1 MTSIPVDI
9 SVTEVSMPVAPAP
22 KTANDFPFDL
32 RASDLL
38 EFRIKSGQTNTFV
51 KIASTE
57 IRIGLPEDVLVG
69 GSSTYTDNEE
79 WRFRR
84 FGDKTAR
91 FIRLAQLRYVIKG
104 DTPARENAPYGNESS
119 VNPIFA
125 SEKTTFIEK
134 HSIDFAGGSISYPS
148 TAHAS
153 GTGDFT
159 YEFWINF
166 DTTSGDQAIFDA
178 RSSNTSVTP
187 VVYWNPSSSYYMYYY
202 VSGGVRMKTT
212 TSISAGTWYHIA
224 IVRNSGTSTIY
235 QDGVAE
241 GTFSD
246 TYNYAPYAGRLG
258 ARGQYSSAAYLFNG
272 KMSNIRF
279 SDNARYTANF
289 TPSSANFTTDS
300 NTLLLTGN
308 SDNEGAISD
317 LSSNS
322 LNISGVGSVDLATDT
337 PFGAAGSTPQS
348 PMIALDDGSYWNSY
362 SNGVGSNRFVKIPVS
377 PKYDDLTVAIG
388 KEYGSNVTAVCNAVR
403 YEFIIKGQ
411 SGYFNRDGTETFEY
425 VKDRGSSFR
434 KRVDN
439 DPSTVVAD
447 AGGGEGGGG
456 EGGGG
461 EGGGSGSGPVQ
472 SWSS

>member
-9 SVTEVSMPVAPAP
+9 SVTEVAMPVERAP
-22 KTANDFPFDL
+22 KTVNDYPLDF

-38 EFRIKSGQTNTFV
+38 EFKIKNAKTNTFV
-51 KIASTE
+51 KIASIE
-57 IRIGLPEDVLVG
+57 IKAGLPEDVVVG
-69 GSSTYTDNEE
+69 GSSTYTDSEE

-104 DTPARENAPYGNESS
+104 DTAARENAPYGNESS

-125 SEKTTFIEK
+125 SEKTTFVEK
-134 HSIDFAGGSISYPS
+134 HSIDFSGGSISYPS

-178 RSSNTSVTP
+178 RSANTSNTP
-187 VVYWNPSSSYYMYYY
+187 ALYCNPSSSYYMYWY
-202 VSGGVRMKTT
+202 VSGGVVMKTT

-308 SDNEGAISD
+308 SDNEGSISD

-322 LNISGVGSVDLATDT
+322 LSISGVGSVDLVTDT
-337 PFGAAGSTPQS
+337 PFGAYGPVPQS
-348 PMIALDDGSYWNSY
+348 PMIALADESYLNSY
-362 SNGVGSNRFVKIPVS
+362 SNGVGSNRFIKIPVG
-377 PKYDDLTVAIG
+377 PRYDHLTVAIG
-388 KEYGSNVTAVCNAVR
+388 KEYGSNVTTVCNAVSE
-403 YEFIIKGQ
+403 EFLIIGQ
-411 SGYFNRDGTETFEY
+411 SGYFNRDGVETFEY

-439 DPSTVVAD
+439 DPGVVLAT
-447 AGGGEGGGG
+447 ATGGAAAPTGAEA
-456 EGGGG
+456 
-461 EGGGSGSGPVQ
+461 Q
-472 SWSS
+472 SWSDG

>member
-1 MTSIPVDI
+1 
-9 SVTEVSMPVAPAP
+9 MPVAPAP
-22 KTANDFPFDL
+22 KTVNDFPFDL

-38 EFRIKSGQTNTFV
+38 EFKIKNGKTNTFV
-51 KIASTE
+51 KISSTE
-57 IRIGLPEDVLVG
+57 IKIGLPEDVLVG
-69 GSSTYTDNEE
+69 GSLTYTDNEE

-134 HSIDFAGGSISYPS
+134 HSIDFSGGTISYPS

-159 YEFWINF
+159 YEMWINF
-166 DTTSGDQAIFDA
+166 DTTSGDQAIYDA
-178 RSSNTSVTP
+178 RSAANSVTP
-187 VVYWNPSSSYYMYYY
+187 ALYWNPSSSLQFYWYI
-202 VSGGVRMKTT
+202 SAGTRMKTT
-212 TSISAGTWYHIA
+212 SSVVAGTWYHIA

-235 QDGVAE
+235 KNGVAE

-308 SDNEGAISD
+308 SDNEGAITD

-322 LNISGVGSVDLATDT
+322 LSISGVGSVELVTDT
-337 PFGAAGSTPQS
+337 PFGGGAVPQS
-348 PMIALDDGSYWNSY
+348 PMIALDDGSYLNSY
-362 SNGVGSNRFVKIPVS
+362 SNGVGSNRFIKIPVN
-377 PKYDDLTVAIG
+377 PRYDHLTVAIG
-388 KEYGSNVTAVCNAVR
+388 KEYGSNVTTVCNAVSK
-403 YEFIIKGQ
+403 EFLIIGQ
-411 SGYFNRDGTETFEY
+411 SGYFNRDGVETFEY

-439 DPSTVVAD
+439 DPGVVLAT
-447 AGGGEGGGG
+447 ATGGAAAPTGAEA
-456 EGGGG
+456 
-461 EGGGSGSGPVQ
+461 Q
-472 SWSS
+472 SWSDGWFNNMLR

>member
-9 SVTEVSMPVAPAP
+9 SVTEVAMPVERAP
-22 KTANDFPFDL
+22 KTVNDYPLDF

-38 EFRIKSGQTNTFV
+38 EFKIKNGKTNTFV
-51 KIASTE
+51 KIASVE
-57 IRIGLPEDVLVG
+57 IKAGLPEDVLVG
-69 GSSTYTDNEE
+69 GSSTYTDSEE

-104 DTPARENAPYGNESS
+104 DTAARANAPFGNESS

-125 SEKTTFIEK
+125 SEKTTFVEK
-134 HSIDFAGGSISYPS
+134 HSIDFSGGTISYPS

-159 YEFWINF
+159 YEMWINF
-166 DTTSGDQAIFDA
+166 DTTSGDQAIYDA
-178 RSSNTSVTP
+178 RSANTSNTP
-187 VVYWNPSSSYYMYYY
+187 ALYWNPSSSNQFYWYAAGALKM
-202 VSGGVRMKTT
+202 RT
-212 TSISAGTWYHIA
+212 TSSVVAGTWYHIA

-235 QDGVAE
+235 KNGVAE

-308 SDNEGAISD
+308 SDNEGAITD

-322 LNISGVGSVDLATDT
+322 ISIVGVGSVELVSDT
-337 PFGAAGSTPQS
+337 PFGAAGAAVPQS

-362 SNGVGSNRFVKIPVS
+362 SNGVGSNRFIKIPVG
-377 PKYDDLTVAIG
+377 PRYDHLTVSTG
-388 KEYGSNVTAVCNAVR
+388 KEYGSNVTTVCNAVR
-403 YEFIIKGQ
+403 KEFLIIGQ
-411 SGYFNRDGTETFEY
+411 SGYFNRDGVETFEY

-439 DPSTVVAD
+439 DPGVVLAT
-447 AGGGEGGGG
+447 ATGGAAAPTGAEA
-456 EGGGG
+456 
-461 EGGGSGSGPVQ
+461 Q
-472 SWSS
+472 SWSDG

>member
-9 SVTEVSMPVAPAP
+9 SVTEVAMPVAPAP
-22 KTANDFPFDL
+22 KTVNDFPFDL

-38 EFRIKSGQTNTFV
+38 EFKIKNAKTNTFV
-51 KIASTE
+51 KISSTQ
-57 IRIGLPEDVLVG
+57 INIGLPEDVLVG

-91 FIRLAQLRYVIKG
+91 FIRLAQLRYIIKG

-125 SEKTTFIEK
+125 SEKTTFVEK
-134 HSIDFAGGSISYPS
+134 HSIDFFGGTISYPS

-178 RSSNTSVTP
+178 RSANNSVTP
-187 VVYWNPSSSYYMYYY
+187 ALYWSPSGSYQFYWY

-212 TSISAGTWYHIA
+212 SSVVASTWYHIA

-235 QDGVAE
+235 KNGVAE

-246 TYNYAPYAGRLG
+246 SNNYAPYAGRLG

-308 SDNEGAISD
+308 SDNEGSISD

-322 LNISGVGSVDLATDT
+322 LSISGVGNIDLVTDT
-337 PFGAAGSTPQS
+337 PFGGGAAVPQS

-362 SNGVGSNRFVKIPVS
+362 SNGVGSNRFIKIPIS
-377 PKYDDLTVAIG
+377 PRYDHLTVVIG
-388 KEYGSNVTAVCNAVR
+388 KEYGSNVTTICNAVSK
-403 YEFIIKGQ
+403 EFLIIGQ
-411 SGYFNRDGTETFEY
+411 SGYFNRDGVETFEY

-439 DPSTVVAD
+439 DPSTVGT
-447 AGGGEGGGG
+447 AGGGGGGG
-456 EGGGG
+456 GGGG
-461 EGGGSGSGPVQ
+461 AASGPVQ
-472 SWSS
+472 SWGS

>member
-22 KTANDFPFDL
+22 KTVNDFPFDL

-38 EFRIKSGQTNTFV
+38 EFKIKNGKTNTFV
-51 KIASTE
+51 KISSTE
-57 IRIGLPEDVLVG
+57 IKIGLPEDVLVG

-134 HSIDFAGGSISYPS
+134 HSIDFSGGTISYPS

-159 YEFWINF
+159 YECWINL
-166 DTTSGDQAIFDA
+166 DTTSGDQSIFDA
-178 RSSNTSVTP
+178 RSANNSVTP
-187 VVYWNPSSSYYMYYY
+187 ALYWNPSSSLQFYWY
-202 VSGGVRMKTT
+202 VSAGTRMKTT
-212 TSISAGTWYHIA
+212 SSVVAGTWYHIA

-235 QDGVAE
+235 KNGVAE

-308 SDNEGAISD
+308 SDNEGAITD

-322 LNISGVGSVDLATDT
+322 LSISGVGSVELVTDT
-337 PFGAAGSTPQS
+337 PFGAGTNPPS

-362 SNGVGSNRFVKIPVS
+362 SNGVGSNRFIKIPVG
-377 PKYDDLTVAIG
+377 PRYDHLTVAIG
-388 KEYGSNVTAVCNAVR
+388 KEYGSNVTVVCNAVR
-403 YEFIIKGQ
+403 YEFLILGQ
-411 SGYFNRDGTETFEY
+411 SGYFNRDGVETFEY
-425 VKDRGSSFR
+425 VKDRGASFR

-439 DPSTVVAD
+439 DPGTVGTD

-456 EGGGG
+456 GGGAA
-461 EGGGSGSGPVQ
+461 SGPVQ
-472 SWSS
+472 SWGS